1 MSHWRPAKIPS
12 LTGKVAV
19 VTGGNSGIG
28 RSAARELARYGATV
42 VLACRNQKKA
52 AIARDGI
59 RSAAPG
65 SIVEVA
71 ELDLADL
78 ASVRAF
84 ADGFLRKRTP
94 LDILV
99 NNAGRMVPGGKRQ
112 VTKDGFELTIGGNH
126 LGHYALT
133 GLLLPAILD
142 APHAR
147 VVTVSSIAHQRA
159 RIDFGDL
166 QYERRKYRPFQAY
179 AQSKLANLM
188 FALELDR
195 RLRLTGAHAASI
207 AVHPGLSTTDF
218 AANGPGAGNP
228 LITAAT
234 NVAFAIAGQSADRG
248 AFPTLYAATDP
259 HAEGGKYY
267 GPGGFQQFHGYPV
280 ELKAEP
286 QAYDQ
291 PAAARLWDLSE
302 KLTGVVYRTAPGYV
316 APAAAAAVGWAGKR

>member
-42 VLACRNQKKA
+42 VLACRNLKKA
-52 AIARDGI
+52 TIARDGI
-59 RSAAPG
+59 VSAAPG
-65 SIVEVA
+65 ATVEVA

-84 ADGFLRKRTP
+84 ADGFARRRTP

-99 NNAGRMVPGGKRQ
+99 NNAGRMVPGKRQ
-112 VTKDGFELTIGGNH
+112 TTKDGFELTLGGNH

-159 RIDFGDL
+159 RIDFDDL
-166 QYERRKYRPFQAY
+166 QYERRKYRPQQAY
-179 AQSKLANLM
+179 GQSKLANLM
-188 FALELDR
+188 FGLELDR
-195 RLRLTGAHAASI
+195 RLRLTGAHAASLV
-207 AVHPGLSTTDF
+207 VHPGLSTTDF
-218 AANGPGAGNP
+218 MANGPGAGNP
-228 LITAAT
+228 VVTAVGTAVFAT
-234 NVAFAIAGQSADRG
+234 LGQSADRG

-267 GPGGFQQFHGYPV
+267 GPGGFMQFHGYPV

-286 QAYDQ
+286 QAYDGA
-291 PAAARLWDLSE
+291 AAARLWDVSE
-302 KLTGVVYRTAPGYV
+302 KLTGVTYRTSAGYV
-316 APAAAAAVGWAGKR
+316 APAAPAAVGWAGKR